1 MSNTTNAAT
10 SLLGFRS
17 ILESHYSQGLT
28 TAVSK
33 DEFIAKGLQKVN
45 YDNWRKDCA
54 ALLLVVGDH
63 VAACRNNTASEK
75 GSLIPRPIYEAYKK
89 CLSYLELGESETRLK
104 VGRNDF
110 ETLLT
115 LVTKTGKVREV
126 SEITFR
132 KEFEKFIYGRLTGEC
147 VLTRAEYNA
156 KKEAERKA
164 KAEERK
170 AKKAA
175 EKEAQAAAETS
186 TTETVKTAA

>member
-1 MSNTTNAAT
+1 M
-10 SLLGFRS
+10 
-17 ILESHYSQGLT
+17 
-28 TAVSK
+28 
-33 DEFIAKGLQKVN
+33 
-45 YDNWRKDCA
+45 
-54 ALLLVVGDH
+54 
-63 VAACRNNTASEK
+63 ASEK

-126 SEITFR
+126 SEVTFR
-132 KEFEKFIYGRLTGEC
+132 KEFERFIYGRLTGEC

-175 EKEAQAAAETS
+175 EKEAQTAAETA